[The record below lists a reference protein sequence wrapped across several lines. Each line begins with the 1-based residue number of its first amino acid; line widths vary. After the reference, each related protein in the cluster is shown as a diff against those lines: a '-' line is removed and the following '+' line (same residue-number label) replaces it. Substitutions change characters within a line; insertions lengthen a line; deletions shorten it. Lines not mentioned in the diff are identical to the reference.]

1 MAEHELVRRFLT
13 HQAEFLG
20 YALAITRD
28 LDAAEEILQEVAV
41 VLIEEG
47 AGEGIAD
54 FRAWAKEV
62 VRRQALGWLR
72 KHIGER
78 KRRVSQAMLDSLAI
92 TFEEEDPEPQVRSEL
107 AALRDCLQRL
117 SAHARRLLALRYQ
130 QRASFEAI
138 ADEIRASAP
147 SVQRALHRIRVSLR
161 SCVLSAM
168 RSP

>member
-1 MAEHELVRRFLT
+1 MAEHALVRRFLT

-28 LDAAEEILQEVAV
+28 LDAAEEILQETAV

-47 AGEGIAD
+47 SGEHIAD

-78 KRRVSQAMLDSLAI
+78 KRRVSQEMLDSLAI
-92 TFEEEDPEPQVRSEL
+92 TFQEEDPEPQVRSEL
-107 AALRDCLQRL
+107 EALRACLQRL
-117 SAHARRLLALRYQ
+117 SGRARHMLALRYQ
-130 QRASFEAI
+130 QRASFDAI
-138 ADEIRASAP
+138 ADEISASGA
-147 SVQRALHRIRVSLR
+147 SVQRQLHRIRLSLR
-161 SCVLSAM
+161 SCVLSAL